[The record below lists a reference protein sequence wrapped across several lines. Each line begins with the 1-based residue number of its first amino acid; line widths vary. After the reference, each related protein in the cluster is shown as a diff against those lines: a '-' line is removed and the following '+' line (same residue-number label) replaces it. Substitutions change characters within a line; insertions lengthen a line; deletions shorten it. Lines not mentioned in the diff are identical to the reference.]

1 MVFVPDDGYVF
12 GYADLKSAESLV
24 VANITGD
31 PEMLRLHSAEF
42 MTGEAD
48 GHRYVASYL
57 FDKPMDKITK
67 DERYIGKK
75 VRHGCNYG
83 MSWYRLMQV
92 INAEAQETGVS
103 INAATAKIL
112 INKYRQLHPYLE
124 VWWRHVQAE
133 LWKTR
138 TILTTKKWIECE
150 LLPHHTW
157 TEAEMVAGG
166 AWHQRPHVF
175 FGRPDAILPEAIA
188 QNPQGTI
195 ADTLNIGL
203 LRAARDQAL
212 SDLGYRALLQV
223 HDAIGFQAPASTI
236 VQVAHR
242 LQDLMSVRLRVE
254 PKGKDAVEFTVPVDV
269 KIGMNWGEFDP
280 KKPEQ
285 NPDGLIDL
293 KDWAVREAA

>member
-1 MVFVPDDGYVF
+1 
-12 GYADLKSAESLV
+12 
-24 VANITGD
+24 
-31 PEMLRLHSAEF
+31 
-42 MTGEAD
+42 
-48 GHRYVASYL
+48 
-57 FDKPMDKITK
+57 
-67 DERYIGKK
+67 
-75 VRHGCNYG
+75 
-83 MSWYRLMQV
+83 
-92 INAEAQETGVS
+92 
-103 INAATAKIL
+103 
-112 INKYRQLHPYLE
+112 
-124 VWWRHVQAE
+124 
-133 LWKTR
+133 
-138 TILTTKKWIECE
+138 
-150 LLPHHTW
+150 
-157 TEAEMVAGG
+157 MVAGG